1 MTSHP
6 MFMIRRGRYKYI
18 HCDTDPAL
26 LYDLET
32 DPQERT
38 NLTDDPTHAEVA
50 AGFAAEVAQRW
61 DSEAIRDQVLASQRA
76 RRAVHAASNGSR
88 ISWDYSPAQDA
99 ADQYVRDHMDWAEA
113 GARSRFPEWG

>member
-26 LYDLET
+26 LYDVVA
-32 DPQERT
+32 DPQEQT
-38 NLTDDPTHAEVA
+38 NLADDPAHAEL
-50 AGFAAEVAQRW
+50 AGDFATEVAQRW
-61 DSEAIRDQVLASQRA
+61 DSDAIRDQVLASQRS
-76 RRAVHAASNGSR
+76 RRLLHAAMDNGSR

-99 ADQYVRDHMDWAEA
+99 ANQYVRDHMDWAEA
-113 GARSRFPEWG
+113 GARSRL